1 MPLPKDQ
8 GVPVNVTQ
16 SLTMQ
21 YLSAAPAPAG
31 SLVDFA
37 GNLVVAAA
45 TPIYGVLREDAVQ
58 NRYVSVAVAGLVEVV
73 AGGVL
78 AAGNAIGAN
87 ATGQGISVAAGTQ
100 SIGRIVQGSAA
111 TAAGQKVQMLI
122 TREGTN

>member
-8 GVPVNVTQ
+8 GVPVNVIQ

-21 YLSAAPAPAG
+21 YLGATAAPAG
-31 SLVDFA
+31 SLVDYT
-37 GNLVVAAA
+37 GNLATGA

-58 NRYVSVAVAGLVEVV
+58 NRYVSVAVAGLVEVI
-73 AGGVL
+73 AGGAL
-78 AAGNAIGAN
+78 APGNAIGAN
-87 ATGQGISVAAGTQ
+87 ATGQGVSVAAGTQ
-100 SIGRIVQGSAA
+100 SIGRVIQGSGA